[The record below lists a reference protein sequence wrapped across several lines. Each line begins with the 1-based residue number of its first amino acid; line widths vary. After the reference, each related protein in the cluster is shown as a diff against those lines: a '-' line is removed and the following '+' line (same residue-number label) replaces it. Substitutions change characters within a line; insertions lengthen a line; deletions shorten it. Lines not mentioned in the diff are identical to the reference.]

1 MADQKLTVDLEANAE
16 PLIDAL
22 GSISQNAESAA
33 QSLEGM
39 EEAGTQAAT
48 GMENASA
55 GMDET
60 IGALND
66 IADSSTDTADKLGDI
81 KDASRM
87 AADGI
92 DTLNGKADAANGRLD
107 SIKDSS
113 SKAADGIDNLK
124 EKADKADK
132 KLYDIKD
139 SSKKAADGIKYLK
152 EKADGTNGK
161 LDEIKDSSKKAADGI
176 EEIGKSSK
184 TTAETVTKA
193 SQKVVDALA
202 EIEKNTKKD
211 VFAKLGKTYDGLK
224 SIADVAKKLSEPIK
238 KVIGDLQEIGE
249 AARNLGT
256 GAEYFQKL
264 KQASEESGEKFE
276 NVQDVFAKI
285 NETASKAFHGDADA
299 AKKLADIG
307 ISVDDLRGKNPQEI
321 FETVAGSLAA
331 AGDEAIFS
339 EEAMAVCG
347 DRITEIGDNL
357 DSLANAD
364 VNISSDDIIP
374 DEAVQASM
382 ELKENFSKLWQQIL
396 VLIAQSGLIEW
407 LGKATEI
414 VSGIVDSFREIS
426 EAKRLAE
433 SGKVRDL
440 GKEHN
445 QKLDKTWKGVAKDVI
460 DANLLF
466 KVPKL
471 FGKRSLGEWVT
482 GYKKEGVDLY
492 AGPPTQEEIAEA
504 RQKVKAQREKKE
516 ETKVQAG
523 KTLDAIQES
532 QTAKKESASGGQ
544 EAERQRQRE
553 EEQRER
559 QHQREE
565 RQRRAAG
572 ALFPAEEPLDFDSVG
587 LVPALAPP

>member
-16 PLIDAL
+16 PLIEAL

-81 KDASRM
+81 KDAS
-87 AADGI
+87 
-92 DTLNGKADAANGRLD
+92 
-107 SIKDSS
+107 

-139 SSKKAADGIKYLK
+139 SSKKAAEGIKDLK
-152 EKADGTNGK
+152 EKADGANGK

-211 VFAKLGKTYDGLK
+211 VFAKLGKAYDGLK

-374 DEAVQASM
+374 DEAVQACM

-407 LGKATEI
+407 LGKAAEI
-414 VSGIVDSFREIS
+414 VSGIVDGFREIS

-482 GYKKEGVDLY
+482 
-492 AGPPTQEEIAEA
+492 
-504 RQKVKAQREKKE
+504 
-516 ETKVQAG
+516 
-523 KTLDAIQES
+523 S
-532 QTAKKESASGGQ
+532 
-544 EAERQRQRE
+544 
-553 EEQRER
+553 
-559 QHQREE
+559 
-565 RQRRAAG
+565 
-572 ALFPAEEPLDFDSVG
+572 
-587 LVPALAPP
+587 